1 MPSLL
6 LSLHERL
13 CLNDLSFISENQ
25 HVLRGVKRTEGK
37 KNHAFHLWIHL
48 KINAGLV
55 ILTIFAWKMSS
66 PGATWASCFSKCC
79 SLVLNA
85 AECLTSAPFFLRLIT
100 DLYVLPTKIF
110 FFPFISASTVSVALE
125 NFYLRLFFLLCIL
138 ALELLLFLWAIKC
151 MATKSTEIF
160 WEEEA
165 LLILNSHILCQ
176 QLAFYFQRT
185 RQYKNK

>member
-6 LSLHERL
+6 LSIHKRL
-13 CLNDLSFISENQ
+13 YLNDLSFISENQ
-25 HVLRGVKRTEGK
+25 HVLKSVKRTEGK

-48 KINAGLV
+48 KTNAGHTFHICLKDELSWGNMS
-55 ILTIFAWKMSS
+55 ILFFKVLLT
-66 PGATWASCFSKCC
+66 CVECC
-79 SLVLNA
+79 WMFDICPFLPETNHWPL
-85 AECLTSAPFFLRLIT
+85 CSANKNL
-100 DLYVLPTKIF
+100 
-110 FFPFISASTVSVALE
+110 FFPFILASTVSVALE

-138 ALELLLFLWAIKC
+138 ALELLLFLWAINC